1 MEYLP
6 GGSLFDYLHIKGYK
20 PSQFRIY
27 KICRDIALGMAYL
40 HGRNIIHCD
49 LKSSNILIDENNKIK
64 ISDFGLS
71 QFIKNK
77 TENKFKKIGTPQ
89 WMAPEVIKDH
99 VYDFSSDV
107 FSFGMIIWELA
118 TGQIPFR

>member
-1 MEYLP
+1 
-6 GGSLFDYLHIKGYK
+6 
-20 PSQFRIY
+20 
-27 KICRDIALGMAYL
+27 MAYL

-118 TGQIPFR
+118 TG